1 MSLLT
6 RNVGG
11 LAKQLKAI
19 CDASTELA
27 IARGRHPLFDI
38 DTVQKDVDDAFEQH
52 VKEHGHPLKEIAGLY
67 ASLYRCEV
75 IVQNHA
81 YHVRSHYRTC
91 QYAV

>member
-6 RNVGG
+6 RNVGD
-11 LAKQLKAI
+11 LAKRLKAI
-19 CDASTELA
+19 CDASMTLA
-27 IARGRHPLFDI
+27 EAEDRHPIHYLHSI
-38 DTVQKDVDDAFEQH
+38 QKDVDLAFEKH
-52 VKEHGHPLKEIAGLY
+52 VKEHGYPLKEIAGLY

-81 YHVRSHYRTC
+81 YHIRSHYRTC